1 MSDAL
6 LDAEFSGEKMSI
18 EHFLLTT
25 EAEENRIRDLRHDLH
40 RHPET
45 AFNEYRT
52 TEVIRRFLS
61 SMEHVDI
68 LNASLGLNGKTG
80 VVAMIRGG
88 QPGKTVA
95 LRADIDALQA
105 EEGDIGKVCSET
117 PGLAHLC
124 GHDGHTACLCGAA
137 LRLHAHRH
145 ELPGNVLLIFQPAE
159 ETTRGARFLLDHGLF
174 EKYPFQAVFGLHN
187 RPEIPT
193 GSVVVKPGPLMA
205 SKINFEIVVHGLG
218 GHGSMPHQCVDPIVC
233 AAAMVQ
239 NVLTV
244 ASRNVD
250 PMQALVLSI
259 CSIHGGTP
267 DNLIVD
273 TVTMTGSMRY
283 LDAQTG
289 NRALTRLQTIVS
301 STAETFECTAD
312 FNMVERVPTVDNDS
326 RLQDIAQQAAQDAL
340 GNDAIVPSPSALA
353 SEDFAEYMACA
364 PGWFYWL
371 GNRALN
377 DESYPWHHKNFH
389 LDDDMLPLGARLL
402 ASSAIRF
409 LFQK

>member
-1 MSDAL
+1 
-6 LDAEFSGEKMSI
+6 MSI
-18 EHFLLTT
+18 EHFLLAT
-25 EAEENRIRDLRHDLH
+25 EDEESRIRALRHDLH

-45 AFNEYRT
+45 AFNEHRT
-52 TEVIRRFLS
+52 TEVIRTFLS
-61 SMEHVDI
+61 SIDHVDI
-68 LNASLGLNGKTG
+68 LNDTLGLSDHTG

-105 EEGDIGKVCSET
+105 EEGETGSVCSEI
-117 PGLAHLC
+117 PGFAHLC
-124 GHDGHTACLCGAA
+124 GHDAHTACLCGAA
-137 LRLHAHRH
+137 LRLSAHRD

-193 GSVVVKPGPLMA
+193 GRVVVKPGPLMA

-283 LDAQTG
+283 LDAKTG
-289 NRALTRLQTIVS
+289 NRALTRLKTIVS
-301 STAETFECTAD
+301 ATAETFECTAD
-312 FNMVERVPTVDNDS
+312 FTIVERVLTVDNNP
-326 RLQDIAQQAAQDAL
+326 RLQSIAEQAAQDAL
-340 GNDAIVPSPSALA
+340 GSDAVVYSPSALA
-353 SEDFAEYMACA
+353 SEDFSEYMTCA

-371 GNRALN
+371 GNGTPN
-377 DESYPWHHKNFH
+377 DKTYPWHHKNFH
-389 LDDDMLPLGARLL
+389 IDDNMLPLGARLL